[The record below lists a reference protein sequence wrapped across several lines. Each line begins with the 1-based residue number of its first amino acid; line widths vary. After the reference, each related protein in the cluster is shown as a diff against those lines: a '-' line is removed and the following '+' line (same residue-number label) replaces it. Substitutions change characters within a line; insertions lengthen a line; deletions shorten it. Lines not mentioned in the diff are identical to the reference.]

1 MTRTILVTSLAILLA
16 GCRTTPQGRLMTE
29 DEGDLVGAKSAGA
42 ETYNRLIDQSLTKL
56 LARRDGEVKGSSAR
70 VAFVALENKSI
81 EDIGDWQAQ
90 IEQVIETTIEHTD
103 RYRLISKRFVEA
115 AFRELRFRPDDL
127 FIPAKRRE
135 FAQILERDQNPVDFL
150 LYAVLTSGTT
160 KGAEVKQRDYILTM
174 EIINVATGD
183 QDKESTRIRK
193 EYQR

>member
-1 MTRTILVTSLAILLA
+1 MKRTMLVASLIVLLA
-16 GCRTTPQGRLMTE
+16 GCRSPQGRVMGE
-29 DEGDLVGAKSAGA
+29 GEGDLVGAKSAGA

-56 LARRDGEVKGSSAR
+56 LARRDGEVKGSSAK

-90 IEQVIETTIEHTD
+90 IEQVIETTVEHTE
-103 RYRLISKRFVEA
+103 RYRLISKRFVDA

-150 LYAVLTSGTT
+150 LFAVLTSGTT
-160 KGAEVKQRDYILTM
+160 KGVEVKQRDYLLTM
-174 EIINVATGD
+174 EIINVVTGD

-193 EYQR
+193 EYQE